1 MTKINKLGKSTF
13 VIAILS
19 FVLVAVLAFGGTY
32 AYFSATAEAGGTN
45 VTLGTITLTDT
56 TTKAEGETLVTAGT
70 ILRNLS
76 DGLADSAID
85 ELSLETTNLLNALKD
100 VLNSITVLS

>member
-1 MTKINKLGKSTF
+1 MEIKKVAHLGESE
-13 VIAILS
+13 I
-19 FVLVAVLAFGGTY
+19 
-32 AYFSATAEAGGTN
+32 
-45 VTLGTITLTDT
+45 
-56 TTKAEGETLVTAGT
+56 ETLITAGT